1 MNQIILNVDNQY
13 TADFLIFLKTLNYV
27 KVQQIKK
34 TTISDVSKKAK
45 APLTTALL
53 QAARP
58 TRTSVTLAQLAQEQG
73 YIKTDWQRL
82 RQLSE
87 ELDIQESIE
96 ELFTQL
102 KA

>member
-1 MNQIILNVDNQY
+1 M
-13 TADFLIFLKTLNYV
+13 
-27 KVQQIKK
+27 
-34 TTISDVSKKAK
+34 
-45 APLTTALL
+45 TTALL